1 MRKFA
6 YTVFAALSFA
16 LAALADVSESAEP
29 DFVVRTRS
37 PKIFFVKA
45 VELFRKIYPDPQ
57 LEMRASF
64 ALMPFGYPNF
74 NGVSQKENTVICGF
88 DIDSQNPVYVIGM
101 KVDDDALINKTLTL
115 QKLKTYKKGD
125 FTFLPLNLGEK
136 NPSPYVDSAHNAV
149 LDKTRSFMEVEMNA
163 KALRHFGKGKF
174 SDMANDVEKAVAR
187 FDDDGEKLFLAATII
202 LKKNSPVYKI
212 VNSVRRQKIAK
223 EAQFIPQDAELT
235 IISKIKSPQESD
247 ALQAAAVKNIFPA
260 DFARKY
266 EALSKK
272 NDGTF
277 AVAVNF
283 GSRPQMTG
291 VGATSL
297 TSADIVNFAAENAK
311 MEIKLAS
318 ETVLVENSI
327 FKLSDVECVETSFSN
342 LPEEKTFACIVNGLS
357 VTSSNREIFADT
369 ISKIKNSQTESPY
382 PLRKYAADDSDLIA
396 VVNNKSVLQ
405 MLLSKLGA
413 KIRDDI
419 DIGNSVISADIAL
432 GKIEIFAAINIRS
445 LNYYSDFY
453 RTLNRKNGSGK

>member
-29 DFVVRTRS
+29 GFCRPHAFAENIFRKSRRALPKDLSRPATRNEGVVR
-37 PKIFFVKA
+37 FV
-45 VELFRKIYPDPQ
+45 
-57 LEMRASF
+57 
-64 ALMPFGYPNF
+64 PFGYPNF

-202 LKKNSPVYKI
+202 LKKNSPAYKI

-247 ALQAAAVKNIFPA
+247 ALQAAGGEKHF
-260 DFARKY
+260 
-266 EALSKK
+266 
-272 NDGTF
+272 
-277 AVAVNF
+277 
-283 GSRPQMTG
+283 SRR
-291 VGATSL
+291 L
-297 TSADIVNFAAENAK
+297 
-311 MEIKLAS
+311 
-318 ETVLVENSI
+318 
-327 FKLSDVECVETSFSN
+327 C
-342 LPEEKTFACIVNGLS
+342 
-357 VTSSNREIFADT
+357 
-369 ISKIKNSQTESPY
+369 
-382 PLRKYAADDSDLIA
+382 
-396 VVNNKSVLQ
+396 
-405 MLLSKLGA
+405 A
-413 KIRDDI
+413 KIR
-419 DIGNSVISADIAL
+419 SA
-432 GKIEIFAAINIRS
+432 
-445 LNYYSDFY
+445 
-453 RTLNRKNGSGK
+453 